1 MKRDAVIATTSPTAR
16 KDRSMND
23 EIFMKKAIE
32 EAKKAFAE
40 GEVPVGC
47 IIVSDGKIIARS
59 HNRRHAKKS
68 VIDHAEIKAI
78 EKASRKLN
86 RWILDDCDLYSTLEP
101 CMMCSG
107 AIIQARIRR
116 LVFAAKEPKFGCAGS
131 LTNVFSDIVFNHNVE
146 VVKGV
151 LEEESST
158 LLKQFFQNLRN
169 SKTQSG

>member
-1 MKRDAVIATTSPTAR
+1 MKVA
-16 KDRSMND
+16 M
-23 EIFMKKAIE
+23 E
-32 EAKKAFAE
+32 EAKKAYAE

-47 IIVSDGKIIARS
+47 VIVLNGKVIARS
-59 HNRRHAKKS
+59 HNHRHAKKS

-78 EKASRKLN
+78 EKATRKLN
-86 RWILDDCDLYSTLEP
+86 RWILDDCDIYSTLEP

-131 LTNVFSDIVFNHNVE
+131 VADVFSDIVFNHKVE
-146 VVKGV
+146 VVKGI
-151 LEEESST
+151 LDEESST

-169 SKTQSG
+169 MKTQSG